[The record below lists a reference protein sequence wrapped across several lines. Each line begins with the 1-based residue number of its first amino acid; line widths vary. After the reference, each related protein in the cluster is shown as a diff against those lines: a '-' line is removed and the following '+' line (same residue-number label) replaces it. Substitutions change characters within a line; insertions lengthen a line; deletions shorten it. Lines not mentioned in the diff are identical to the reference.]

1 MEPTHDPDTDGCH
14 GCGVEQ
20 PSPAGATENSQGRS
34 PWVVRPQ
41 KRFKPR
47 SGGRTANAKK
57 GIFAFFLFST
67 LWAFCVFGPWA
78 FSSGDVSKQPTPE
91 AWGSDH
97 VGQPV
102 PEFVSGDECLF
113 CHRSDVGPSW
123 PRNRHNRT
131 LREPEPGSAAL
142 ADLKRAHPDM
152 AGQVKYV
159 LGGDVRLRF
168 LKASPEYG
176 KLELLSTEW
185 QHAGQ
190 PAHLIEAGR
199 PEWDGKKFGDSCA
212 GCHATAVNVKTH
224 AFSAASLDCFTCHG
238 NVDVKHSKDPKLV
251 FLAKTRN
258 DPARVVTSICAQC
271 HLRGGKSRSSGLPYA
286 NNFVAGDNLFRD
298 YQIDFSP
305 ERLRELNPGD
315 RHVMENV
322 RDVTLFGKGEVTCLS
337 CHNVHKQSSK
347 KHHLVEESDYCLS
360 CHEATGSKKK
370 VKSYEVHS
378 RTCEY

>member
-1 MEPTHDPDTDGCH
+1 MK
-14 GCGVEQ
+14 GVKFLILI
-20 PSPAGATENSQGRS
+20 S
-34 PWVVRPQ
+34 
-41 KRFKPR
+41 
-47 SGGRTANAKK
+47 
-57 GIFAFFLFST
+57 FFFST
-67 LWAFCVFGPWA
+67 LWASCVFCRSA
-78 FSSGDVSKQPTPE
+78 FSGGTSTEQKPAV
-91 AWGSDH
+91 WGSDH
-97 VGQPV
+97 VGQPM

-113 CHRSDVGPSW
+113 CHRSDIGPSW

-131 LREPEPGSAAL
+131 LREPEPGSAAF
-142 ADLKRAHPDM
+142 ADLKKTHPEV

-159 LGGDVRLRF
+159 LGGEQRLRF

-185 QHAGQ
+185 EPPHVGK

-199 PEWDGKKFGDSCA
+199 PQWDGKKFGDSCA
-212 GCHATAVNVKTH
+212 GCHASAVDVKTH

-251 FLAKTRN
+251 FLAKKRN
-258 DPARVVTSICAQC
+258 DSARVVTSICAQC

-286 NNFVAGDNLFRD
+286 DNFVAGDNLFRD
-298 YQIDFSP
+298 YEFDFSA
-305 ERLRELNPGD
+305 ERLKELNPGD
-315 RHVMENV
+315 RHVVENV
-322 RDVTLFGKGEVTCLS
+322 RDMVLRGKGEVTCLS
-337 CHNVHKQSSK
+337 CHNVHKQSGK

-360 CHEATGSKKK
+360 CHEPTGSKKK